1 VLLAL
6 LGSIEKWRRMPREGV
21 CAANATQK
29 FNFQLKRYIDN
40 SSRRE
45 GKGEKEHVSS
55 TSSSC
60 ICEIQIGNR

>member
-1 VLLAL
+1 V
-6 LGSIEKWRRMPREGV
+6 PREGV

-29 FNFQLKRYIDN
+29 FNFQLKRYID
-40 SSRRE
+40 SSRRRRRRE
-45 GKGEKEHVSS
+45 ERKRERKNIAHVSS